1 MTEIESD
8 DVILSTPPGV
18 NEVVQVGP
26 ADDRSSEA
34 VNYYV
39 ESQLS
44 TRSQQ
49 NARDALNR
57 IARLVKGAGA
67 RAEDFPWP
75 AISMA
80 IAKMIRRKLFDL
92 TTNEVI
98 KPGTA
103 NLTLS
108 HLRGMVRGMYDLK
121 FITHEQLSIAH
132 PGMVRNVTGSRAL
145 RGENISAENE
155 AKLRAAARDL
165 DGYHGPMLDAA
176 ITLAIGAGLR
186 REEVA
191 EAVLERL
198 KGDRL
203 SIIGKGNVERGVIID
218 PQMRATLDAWLRERA
233 ELAPTHG
240 NLFCSPWHPNE
251 KLSRWSFWTSVRQA
265 AHAAFGTIVPCAD
278 GCQCLETLTG
288 PHDFRR
294 TFATRLFRQDFD
306 IREIQVLMGH
316 KSPETT
322 ARYDKRSEEE
332 LLKKRRGTRV
342 IA

>member
-1 MTEIESD
+1 MSP
-8 DVILSTPPGV
+8 DVDAM
-18 NEVVQVGP
+18 VVVGP
-26 ADDRSSEA
+26 ADGRSARA
-34 VNYYV
+34 VDYYV
-39 ESQLS
+39 ASQLS
-44 TRSQQ
+44 PRSQQ

-75 AISMA
+75 TISMA
-80 IAKMIRRKLFDL
+80 MAKMIRRKLFDL
-92 TTNEVI
+92 TTDEVI

-121 FITHEQLSIAH
+121 FVTHEQLSIAH
-132 PGMVRNVTGSRAL
+132 PGMVKNVPGSRKL
-145 RGENISAENE
+145 RGEDLSAEDE
-155 AKLRAAARDL
+155 SKLRAAARDL

-191 EAVLERL
+191 EAALERL
-198 KGDRL
+198 KWDRL
-203 SIIGKGNVERGVIID
+203 SIIGKGSVERAVIVD
-218 PQMRATLDAWLRERA
+218 PQMRVTLDTWLNERA
-233 ELAPTHG
+233 LLAPPHG
-240 NLFCSPWHPNE
+240 NLFCSPWKPDQT
-251 KLSRWSFWTSVRQA
+251 LSRWSFWTSVRQA
-265 AHAAFGTIVPCAD
+265 AHAAFGTVAPCAD
-278 GCQCLETLTG
+278 GCPCLETLTG

-294 TFATRLFRQDFD
+294 TFATRLFRQGFD